1 MTPIEL
7 VLVVVVLVLA
17 MVVLGAVV
25 VGARVLRR
33 IVDSTARHHV
43 GAVPGAADEVA
54 GEPVTVGASAGGSVG
69 GTAGGSVGGTV
80 SGSVVGAGSAG
91 AALSPGA
98 GDSAGSGVGDTD
110 ASSGSSASDGAHAGP
125 QAVVTPGDSTSNA
138 TAAAAEVPAARVAVD
153 RPSGAE
159 HRPERTDVHE
169 QVRAPQLTPDRLAA
183 EERTLAALRAAA
195 EDANA
200 AVDEARAA
208 AAAART
214 EAAAAKAEAGAARAE
229 ARRILAEARSESE
242 AVLERAHRQS
252 EHEAEQ
258 ARAAAK
264 RAGERELAQL
274 TAVAREQTQDAER
287 RQRRLDER
295 ERLLAE
301 EAERLAERDRRIS
314 AAELDMSSRETTLT
328 SRELSIAEAEEEKR
342 RELERIA
349 ALTAD
354 AAKQE
359 LIETIEAQAKREAAI
374 LVRDIEHDARSTAEQ
389 RARHV
394 VVDAIQRVASE
405 QTAESVVS
413 VLHLPSDEMKGR
425 IIGREGRNIRA
436 FESVTG
442 VNLIIDDTPEAV
454 LLSCFDPVRREI
466 GRLTLEK
473 LVLDGRIHPHRIEEV
488 FDLARHEVE
497 RLCGRAAEDALVEVG
512 ITDLHPEL
520 VALVGRLR
528 YRTSYGQNVLKHL
541 LETAHIAGI
550 MAAELGLD
558 RQLIKRS
565 AFLHDIGKALTH
577 EVEGSHAL
585 IGADVARKY
594 GEADDVVHAI
604 EAHHNEVLP
613 QTIEAVLT
621 QASDACSGGR
631 PGARR
636 ESLEAYVKR
645 LERIEEI
652 AATKTGVE
660 KVFAMQAGREIR
672 VMVRPEDVD
681 DIGAAVLAR
690 DVAKQVEEEL
700 TYPGQIRVTVVRE
713 SRVTEIA
720 R

>member
-1 MTPIEL
+1 MAGAEWALFAAVLALAVL
-7 VLVVVVLVLA
+7 VLVGF
-17 MVVLGAVV
+17 VLGAR
-25 VGARVLRR
+25 ALRGLT
-33 IVDSTARHHV
+33 TATPTV
-43 GAVPGAADEVA
+43 AAADDPEFIA
-54 GEPVTVGASAGGSVG
+54 EK
-69 GTAGGSVGGTV
+69 
-80 SGSVVGAGSAG
+80 
-91 AALSPGA
+91 
-98 GDSAGSGVGDTD
+98 DRQE
-110 ASSGSSASDGAHAGP
+110 
-125 QAVVTPGDSTSNA
+125 QA
-138 TAAAAEVPAARVAVD
+138 
-153 RPSGAE
+153 
-159 HRPERTDVHE
+159 
-169 QVRAPQLTPDRLAA
+169 
-183 EERTLAALRAAA
+183 LAALRTAAGEVTTA
-195 EDANA
+195 TEQAKT
-200 AVDEARAA
+200 A

-214 EAAAAKAEAGAARAE
+214 DAAEARAEARAARAE
-229 ARRILAEARSESE
+229 ARRVLDAARAEADT
-242 AVLERAHRQS
+242 VLERAHRQAES
-252 EHEAEQ
+252 EAEQ
-258 ARAAAK
+258 VRAAA
-264 RAGERELAQL
+264 RRSGEREI
-274 TAVAREQTQDAER
+274 AVLSETVKEQAAEAER
-287 RQRRLDER
+287 RAARIDER
-295 ERLLAE
+295 ERLHTE
-301 EAERLAERDRRIS
+301 QAERLAERERRLATVETELGERDTALATRES
-314 AAELDMSSRETTLT
+314 ALT
-328 SRELSIAEAEEEKR
+328 EAEDGRR
-342 RELERIA
+342 RELERVA
-349 ALTAD
+349 GLTVD
-354 AAKQE
+354 AAKSE
-359 LIETIEAQAKREAAI
+359 LVEAIEGQAKREAAL
-374 LVRDIEHDARSTAEQ
+374 LVRDIENDARSTAEQ
-389 RARHV
+389 RARHI

-413 VLHLPSDEMKGR
+413 VLHLPGDEMKGR

-488 FDLARHEVE
+488 FESAKQEVE
-497 RLCGRAAEDALVEVG
+497 RLCERAAEDALVEVG

-520 VALVGRLR
+520 MTLLGRLR

-541 LETAHIAGI
+541 VETAHIAGI
-550 MAAELGLD
+550 MAAELRLD
-558 RQLIKRS
+558 IPTIKRC

-585 IGADVARKY
+585 IGADLARKF
-594 GEADDVVHAI
+594 GEPDEVVHAI
-604 EAHHNEVLP
+604 EAHHNEVQP

-652 AATKTGVE
+652 AGGKSGVE

-672 VMVRPEDVD
+672 VMVKPDDID

-690 DVAKQVEEEL
+690 DVAKQIEEEL